1 MRKWTWRLP
10 PPRPTYLHHTQAGGF
25 VGKLSSKLK
34 MPYNAI
40 YLRSNR
46 FISCLWVANPYSV
59 FEAFRTQIKLTYI
72 YEWIYRLFFMRTYS
86 HIYTI
91 IPLFSDYRG
100 CGKKS
105 LI

>member
-34 MPYNAI
+34 MPYNVV

-46 FISCLWVANPYSV
+46 FISCLWVANPLTV

-72 YEWIYRLFFMRTYS
+72 YCFYAHIFTYIHNNPICS
-86 HIYTI
+86 QTI
-91 IPLFSDYRG
+91 G
-100 CGKKS
+100 VVVKS
-105 LI
+105 P